1 MTKKVTGSLSK
12 KMERI
17 CSYTTPKWMEDDS
30 KMEHRSNSKSVQAEK
45 VLRPSK
51 SGSSDPQACG
61 VAGGSPTPSSLQ
73 PNVCLG
79 AILPEKLNRSHLCH
93 AVRLRFLRFLLLGSL
108 SATLVSCTAE
118 RLQPVVGTIPQS
130 TNVVIQQLS
139 NPHLEQV
146 MSVADARHLLERTG
160 LGAPPEQIAKLI
172 GKRRHE
178 GIDEIV
184 GRLRTEPWL
193 TVPRWVREP
202 APAFWARGD
211 MEEDE
216 RQRFNMARDREMG
229 EFRNWWVREMI
240 ESPSPQTERLVL
252 FWHNHFVS
260 AYAAINEQSVA
271 IARQN
276 LMFRKLGTGSY
287 RALLKAVIRD
297 PAMLNYLDNENSS
310 KEHPNEN
317 LARELLELFTLGE
330 GAYDEATVK
339 EAARTLTG
347 YGVND
352 LHNLSFQ
359 IKPWGQDRG
368 WKTLFGN
375 HGNYDGDDLVDLI
388 LEQPTA
394 GQFLTHKFWKN
405 YISEINLNESELA
418 VISATF
424 RASDFDLT
432 VLYRSMLA
440 TPAFWAQE
448 NRATVIKSPV
458 DLVVGTIRTT
468 GVLPTDWQT
477 LSDKLAMLGQDIFGP
492 PNVAGW
498 PGGAAWITPAR
509 LLNRRYVLAGLTP
522 ERVSLATMKPVTT
535 QMMAMPN
542 TLALRLASEDYLGP
556 PRYSVRLLHE
566 GKRIWDSGLLTVKGG
581 YDTQLN
587 GRIQNKSRLPW
598 QTEIFE
604 TKIKTEQ
611 VSAVEIFFHNDAAGP
626 DGDRNL
632 FVDWVRLGNRVY
644 LASEGKQISRCPP
657 QNAAESGGLYCQGKV
672 VLTKSEPLSENT
684 DSSPP
689 PQDTLLAEDGVLRW
703 ADDPDEPGRNWR
715 SFSVGFKNLRLN
727 DRHWPGFALKI
738 AITRKHG
745 YLMQVENR
753 DCYPDCLLRWP
764 FTAWRNDRDR
774 SRKSIALPIS
784 YPSDDN
790 VRSHW
795 QGLKSEDKL
804 LVSLL
809 WRSLPQLLAQVKNGR
824 RYREQKDRMSAW
836 QPHLAK
842 IFARLTDTKYADY
855 GAAIPLVF
863 VRRDNSRQTM
873 MMMSTAGQD
882 IPHPNGNAPTAGLNA
897 FAAKLRGHFP
907 ESSFSQVLLAQ
918 APVSVAAGSDD
929 LKALFADPVFQL
941 K

>member
-1 MTKKVTGSLSK
+1 MTKKVTDSLSK

-17 CSYTTPKWMEDDS
+17 CLYTTPKWMEDDS
-30 KMEHRSNSKSVQAEK
+30 KMEHRSNLKSVQAEK

-51 SGSSDPQACG
+51 SGSSDPHACG
-61 VAGGSPTPSSLQ
+61 AVSGSPTPFSLQ
-73 PNVCLG
+73 PNTCLG
-79 AILPEKLNRSHLCH
+79 ASLHKKLNRSYLRHSARLC
-93 AVRLRFLRFLLLGSL
+93 FLRFLLMGSL
-108 SATLVSCTAE
+108 SATLVSCTVE
-118 RLQPVVGTIPQS
+118 RFQPVAGSTPQS
-130 TNVVIQQLS
+130 SNALVQQFS
-139 NPHLEQV
+139 DHHLEQV
-146 MSVADARHLLERTG
+146 MSVVDARHLLERTG
-160 LGAPPEQIAKLI
+160 FGAHPEQIAKLI

-178 GIDEIV
+178 GVDKIV
-184 GRLRTEPWL
+184 SRLRTEPWL
-193 TVPRWVREP
+193 PVPSWVREP

-229 EFRNWWVREMI
+229 EFRNWWVHEMI

-330 GAYDEATVK
+330 GTYDEATVK

-359 IKPWGQDRG
+359 IKPWHQDRG

-375 HGNYDGDDLVDLI
+375 YGNYDGDDLVDLI

-394 GQFLTHKFWKN
+394 GRFLTHKFWKN
-405 YISEINLNESELA
+405 YISEINLDESELA
-418 VISATF
+418 AISATF

-432 VLYRSMLA
+432 VLYRSMLT

-448 NRATVIKSPV
+448 NRATVIKSPA

-477 LSDKLAMLGQDIFGP
+477 LPDKLTMLGQDLFGP

-498 PGGAAWITPAR
+498 PGGAAWITSAR
-509 LLNRRYVLAGLTP
+509 LLNRRYALASLTP
-522 ERVSLATMKPVTT
+522 ERVSLESRKPVTP
-535 QMMAMPN
+535 QMMALPN
-542 TLALRLASEDYLGP
+542 TLAMRLASEDYLGP
-556 PRYSVRLLHE
+556 PRYSVRLLYE

-598 QTEIFE
+598 QTKIFE
-604 TKIKTEQ
+604 TQLKTAQ
-611 VSAVEIFFHNDAAGP
+611 VSAVEVSFHNDAAGP

-644 LASEGKQISRCPP
+644 LASDGKQVSRCPP
-657 QNAAESGGLYCQGKV
+657 QNAAKSGGLYCQGKI
-672 VLTKSEPLSENT
+672 VLKKHEPLVENT
-684 DSSPP
+684 DPSPP
-689 PQDTLLAEDGVLRW
+689 PKDTLLAEDGVLRW

-715 SFSVGFKNLRLN
+715 SFSVGLKNLRLN
-727 DRHWPGFALKI
+727 DRHWSGFSVKI
-738 AITRKHG
+738 ALTRHHG

-764 FTAWRNDRDR
+764 FTAWRNNQDR

-784 YPSDDN
+784 YPRDDH

-795 QGLKSEDKL
+795 QALKSEDKL
-804 LVSLL
+804 LVSLI
-809 WRSLPQLLAQVKNGR
+809 WRALPQLMAHVRNGR
-824 RYREQKDRMSAW
+824 RYREQKARMTAW
-836 QPHLAK
+836 QPHLEK
-842 IFARLTDTKYADY
+842 IYARLQNSKYAKR
-855 GAAIPLVF
+855 GATTPLVF
-863 VRRDNSRQTM
+863 ARMDNSRQTM
-873 MMMSTAGQD
+873 MMMSTAGQEL
-882 IPHPNGNAPTAGLNA
+882 PHPNGNAPTEGLNA

-907 ESSFSQVLLAQ
+907 EISFSQVLLAQ
-918 APVSVAAGSDD
+918 APVAVDSGTHD
-929 LKALFADPVFQL
+929 LKALFADPVYQL